1 MQECKKYHGR
11 PPYDGLFS
19 LKKRQSW
26 PWTEHF
32 TIVREWLLFIVLIKD
47 QKLQKNRNM
56 LILKNNLIVF
66 KMYLILLVYMQLGI

>member
-1 MQECKKYHGR
+1 MKIKQLQECKKYHGR
-11 PPYDGLFS
+11 SPHDGLFS

-47 QKLQKNRNM
+47 QKLQKKQKYVN
-56 LILKNNLIVF
+56 I
-66 KMYLILLVYMQLGI
+66 